1 MRRSYRRGDIRR
13 PVPEP
18 RRAGGAP
25 LRVRHARRLDRG
37 ACTGRLR
44 LGHFLADGIP
54 RPASDSR
61 GRGFRRVGLR
71 AFRPA
76 RVLRDRSCRAGR
88 LFPLGADRQ
97 RRLPALHAARA
108 HPGARLAVRRRIQR
122 VPRGR
127 ADGGPALARRDH
139 PPGCGVRHDRL
150 GMSAAFGLMLAV
162 FVGISLLRGPI
173 GLAMIAGGIAYL
185 GATGQDMGLAAE
197 QILNSLYGSFVLI
210 AVPMFIFAANVMNS
224 GSLSERIYGLAH
236 ALMGRFRG
244 GLAHVNVLA
253 SVIFSGMSGSA
264 IADAVGPGMVEIE
277 MMCKEN
283 RYSRPFAVAV
293 SAASATIGPIIP
305 PSIPMV
311 LYALVSG
318 ASVGALFLGGGVPGL
333 LMAAAMMLVIIW
345 IARRRNFP
353 MEAPVPWREIP
364 RIFLRTLLPLLMP
377 VLLLGG
383 IYSGV
388 FTPTEAAAVAALYA
402 LVLALFVYRAL
413 DWKGLVSV
421 LAESARSTAVVG
433 IIICGAFIFN
443 YVLATEQMP
452 ARVAEWFTSLEL
464 GPLGFLLVAN
474 LVFLVLGC
482 LLDTTT
488 LLLVLVPLLVPVA
501 KAVGVDLVHF
511 GVVIVVNMMIG
522 LLTPPYGVLVFVMS
536 GLAGTPVKEIVR
548 ELVPFI
554 LALVAV
560 LFLITF
566 VPSLVLA
573 LPRR

>member
-1 MRRSYRRGDIRR
+1 MS
-13 PVPEP
+13 
-18 RRAGGAP
+18 GA
-25 LRVRHARRLDRG
+25 
-37 ACTGRLR
+37 
-44 LGHFLADGIP
+44 FL
-54 RPASDSR
+54 
-61 GRGFRRVGLR
+61 
-71 AFRPA
+71 
-76 RVLRDRSCRAGR
+76 
-88 LFPLGADRQ
+88 
-97 RRLPALHAARA
+97 
-108 HPGARLAVRRRIQR
+108 
-122 VPRGR
+122 
-127 ADGGPALARRDH
+127 
-139 PPGCGVRHDRL
+139 
-150 GMSAAFGLMLAV
+150 LMLGV
-162 FVGISLLRGPI
+162 FVGIALLRGPI

-197 QILNSLYGSFVLI
+197 QILNSLFGSFVLI
-210 AVPMFIFAANVMNS
+210 AVPMFIFAANVMNA
-224 GSLSERIYGLAH
+224 GSLSERIYALAH

-277 MMCKEN
+277 MMCKDN

-318 ASVGALFLGGGVPGL
+318 ASVGALFLGGVVPGL
-333 LMAAAMMLVIIW
+333 LMAASMMLVIIW

-353 MEAPVPWREIP
+353 VEAPVPWRDIP
-364 RIFLRTLLPLLMP
+364 RIFVRTLLPLLMP
-377 VLLLGG
+377 AVLLGG

-402 LVLALFVYRAL
+402 LVLALLVYRAL
-413 DWKGLVSV
+413 DWKGLASV

-433 IIICGAFIFN
+433 IIICGAFVFN
-443 YVLATEQMP
+443 YVLATEQIP
-452 ARVAEWFTSLEL
+452 AHVAEWFTSLAL
-464 GPLGFLLVAN
+464 GPLGFLLVVN

-488 LLLVLVPLLVPVA
+488 LLLVLVPLLLPVA
-501 KAVGVDLVHF
+501 RAVGVDLVHF
-511 GVVIVVNMMIG
+511 GVVIIVNMMIG
-522 LLTPPYGVLVFVMS
+522 LLTPPYGVLLFVLS

-554 LALVAV
+554 LALIAV

-573 LPRR
+573 LPELAGYVR

>member
-1 MRRSYRRGDIRR
+1 MRFAERLSRWADLIGAGVFAVLFLSLVVQVVRRFVFGAPAAWTEELAAIAFVWVIFWGTAFT
-13 PVPEP
+13 VPLSAHVAVDFVAP
-18 RRAGGAP
+18 RFAPLVRRALYA
-25 LRVRHARRLDRG
+25 
-37 ACTGRLR
+37 
-44 LGHFLADGIP
+44 LGLA
-54 RPASDSR
+54 
-61 GRGFRRVGLR
+61 
-71 AFRPA
+71 
-76 RVLRDRSCRAGR
+76 
-88 LFPLGADRQ
+88 
-97 RRLPALHAARA
+97 
-108 HPGARLAVRRRIQR
+108 
-122 VPRGR
+122 
-127 ADGGPALARRDH
+127 ALAACFLWAL
-139 PPGCGVRHDRL
+139 PGTADYLRFMMRERTPVLDWPYGAVY
-150 GMSAAFGLMLAV
+150 GV
-162 FVGISLLRGPI
+162 FVVIALLRGPI

-197 QILNSLYGSFVLI
+197 QILNSLFGSFVLI

-224 GSLSERIYGLAH
+224 GTLSERIYALAH
-236 ALMGRFRG
+236 AIMGRFRG

-277 MMCKEN
+277 MMCRN
-283 RYSRPFAVAV
+283 GRYSRPFAVAV

-318 ASVGALFLGGGVPGL
+318 ASVGALFIGGIVPGL
-333 LMAAAMMLVIIW
+333 LMAAAMMLVIVW
-345 IARRRNFP
+345 IGRRRNFP
-353 MEAPVPWREIP
+353 MEAPVPWSELP
-364 RIFLRTLLPLLMP
+364 RIFVRTLLPLLMP
-377 VLLLGG
+377 VVLLGG

-421 LAESARSTAVVG
+421 LADTARSTAVVG
-433 IIICGAFIFN
+433 IIICGAFLFN
-443 YVLATEQMP
+443 YVLATEQIP
-452 ARVAEWFTSLEL
+452 GRVAEWFAALGL

-488 LLLVLVPLLVPVA
+488 LLLVLVPLLLPVA
-501 KAVGVDLVHF
+501 RAVGVDLVHF
-511 GVVIVVNMMIG
+511 GVVIVLNMMIG
-522 LLTPPYGVLVFVMS
+522 LLTPPYGVLLFVLS

-554 LALVAV
+554 LALIAV

-573 LPRR
+573 LPVLAGYLR